1 MWLLPLSVSC
11 TQEASMKKKEQNAV
25 PLRVK
30 VCTVLSAVILT
41 GVCAM
46 EFIDIPWENEWWFA
60 ALVLG
65 LLGGCLLLMWWSFG
79 GFDREEEK

>member
-11 TQEASMKKKEQNAV
+11 AQEVSMKKKEQNAV

-30 VCTVLSAVILT
+30 VCTVLSGVILA